1 MKSTIKIKSVA
12 RLYTYNELYEIEKMV
27 PFIIAS
33 KIMRYLVTKIMKEMR
48 DVHTNSQDTMMK

>member
-1 MKSTIKIKSVA
+1 MHI
-12 RLYTYNELYEIEKMV
+12 YTLTNELYEIEKMV

-33 KIMRYLVTKIMKEMR
+33 KIMRYLVTKLMKEMR